1 MVKSRVTEYWES
13 YLWAEAS
20 GLLSLKYFKPEY
32 MSLVK
37 PHPLWLTCGSN
48 PFEVNKA
55 VIQAGC
61 YLEDT
66 TQICLPVT
74 GQGILMA
81 SVVDLKLAQCQA
93 LMEVRRKMMKLMY
106 EVSEE
111 SPQLYHIIS
120 WVPSLPTG
128 YIGSVL
134 VGLLQFVH
142 VANMCQKCGN
152 KLKPRLFL
160 ISRNWCYSIH
170 RRRMTQIDKN
180 KIMLNV
186 YEIYITYK
194 NFFFFFLNLLV
205 YFGTKELSWSN
216 LKLTQSA
223 C

>member
-1 MVKSRVTEYWES
+1 
-13 YLWAEAS
+13 
-20 GLLSLKYFKPEY
+20 

-81 SVVDLKLAQCQA
+81 SVCSHSVVDLKLAQCQA
-93 LMEVRRKMMKLMY
+93 LMEVRRKMMKLMN

-120 WVPSLPTG
+120 CPTPTG
-128 YIGSVL
+128 VYWFSSCWTAPVY
-134 VGLLQFVH
+134 LLFPTC
-142 VANMCQKCGN
+142 AEIKS
-152 KLKPRLFL
+152 RLFY
-160 ISRNWCYSIH
+160 ISRNWFYLIH
-170 RRRMTQIDKN
+170 KRRMTL
-180 KIMLNV
+180 M
-186 YEIYITYK
+186 
-194 NFFFFFLNLLV
+194 
-205 YFGTKELSWSN
+205 
-216 LKLTQSA
+216 KLPQ
-223 C
+223 